1 MYEFMNSIV
10 DLIAFMISMPVLAS
24 VNTIDLTRH
33 ENYYTCFHINNNI
46 VKYKDIFPNLCFMIC
61 SVCIKF
67 FDL

>member
-24 VNTIDLTRH
+24 ANTIDLTRY

-46 VKYKDIFPNLCFMIC
+46 VKYKDIFSKSMFY
-61 SVCIKF
+61 
-67 FDL
+67 DLFVLY